1 MRLTF
6 ILLLTFYCSLNF
18 LTSCQETTAPSPSTF
33 KVQQIDTFSMS
44 NSIRAI
50 QALDDQSMWFAG
62 SAGIYGF
69 TENGG
74 KNWTLDT
81 LQTDTITPHF
91 RSIAVTS
98 QAVHLLSIG
107 SPALLY
113 RSTDQGKNWSIVYQ
127 EDHPSAFYDAMAF
140 WDDKNG
146 IAMGDPTD
154 ACLSVIR
161 TEDGGRTW
169 KKVDCANL
177 PTAADGEAAFAASN
191 SNLSL
196 QADGKVWMVSGGKRA
211 RVYTSADYGKTW
223 EAFDTPMAEGGQM
236 TGIYSVAFHDAQNG
250 TLFGGDWND
259 MSINTKNK
267 AQSKDGGRTWELLQ
281 DGQGPGYQSC
291 VKYIPGT
298 DGNGLF
304 TCGIPGVNYSL
315 DNGQQWQSLSE
326 QAYYT
331 LSFGNKNVVWL
342 AGSKKIA
349 RMVYELGVTKK

>member
-1 MRLTF
+1 MRF
-6 ILLLTFYCSLNF
+6 PAYFF
-18 LTSCQETTAPSPSTF
+18 LTLITCTNILMSCQETTAPNTSNWT
-33 KVQQIDTFSMS
+33 VQKLDTFAMP

-50 QALDDQSMWFAG
+50 QAIDDQSMWFAG

-69 TENGG
+69 TQNGG
-74 KNWTLDT
+74 QDWKMDTIKTDT
-81 LQTDTITPHF
+81 LTPHF
-91 RSIAVTS
+91 RAIAITD

-113 RSTDQGKNWSIVYQ
+113 RSTDQGQNWSIVYQ
-127 EDHPSAFYDAMAF
+127 ENHPSAFYDAMAF

-154 ACLSVIR
+154 NCLSVIR
-161 TEDGGRTW
+161 TEDGGRSWT
-169 KKVDCANL
+169 KVDCATI
-177 PTAADGEAAFAASN
+177 PSAADGEAAFAASN

-211 RVYTSADYGKTW
+211 RVYHSSDYGKTW

-236 TGIYSVAFHDAQNG
+236 TGIYTVAFHDAQNG
-250 TLFGGDWND
+250 TIFGGDWND
-259 MSINTKNK
+259 MPVNTKNK
-267 AQSKDGGRTWELLQ
+267 AQSTDGGRTWKLLQ
-281 DGQGPGYQSC
+281 DGQDPGYQSC

-298 DGNGLF
+298 DGKGLF

-315 DNGQQWQSLSE
+315 DNGQQWQSLSD

-331 LSFGNKNVVWL
+331 VSFGDKNVVWL

-349 RMVYELGVTKK
+349 RMTYKLD